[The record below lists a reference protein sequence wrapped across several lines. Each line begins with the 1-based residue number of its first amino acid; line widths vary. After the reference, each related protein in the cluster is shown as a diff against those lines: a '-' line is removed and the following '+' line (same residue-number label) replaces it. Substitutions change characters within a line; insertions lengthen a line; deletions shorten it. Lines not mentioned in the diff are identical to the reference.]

1 MTMTSCLVCGEVS
14 ERARCPEHQIVK
26 VKTNTDHVA
35 FANNA
40 RWKKL
45 SKKLRKLSPF
55 CELCGT
61 ADDLTVDHL
70 VRVTDRPEWT
80 YEIDNCRVLCR
91 FHNGV
96 LATVP
101 ATPEVEYEIAEKIR
115 VRRERRRQYQR
126 GAGKPQEETTDRP
139 PGKALFPSHTPGGYT
154 EEVM

>member
-1 MTMTSCLVCGEVS
+1 MTMTSCLVCGELS
-14 ERARCPEHQIVK
+14 ERARCEQHRITK
-26 VKTNTDHVA
+26 TKTNTDHVA

-61 ADDLTVDHL
+61 PEDLTVDHL

-80 YEIDNCRVLCR
+80 YEIDNLRVLCKTD
-91 FHNGV
+91 NGV
-96 LATVP
+96 LAGVP
-101 ATPEVEYEIAEKIR
+101 ATPEVEYQIAEKIR
-115 VRRERRRQYQR
+115 LRRERRRQYQR
-126 GAGKPQEETTDRP
+126 GAGKVQEEATIRP

>member
-14 ERARCPEHQIVK
+14 ERARCPQHQIVK

-61 ADDLTVDHL
+61 PEDLTVDHI

-101 ATPEVEYEIAEKIR
+101 ATPEVEYEIAENIR
-115 VRRERRRQYQR
+115 VRRARRRQYQR
-126 GAGKPQEETTDRP
+126 GAGKVQEEATIRP
-139 PGKALFPSHTPGGYT
+139 LGKALFPSHTPSGYV
-154 EEVM
+154 EGVV